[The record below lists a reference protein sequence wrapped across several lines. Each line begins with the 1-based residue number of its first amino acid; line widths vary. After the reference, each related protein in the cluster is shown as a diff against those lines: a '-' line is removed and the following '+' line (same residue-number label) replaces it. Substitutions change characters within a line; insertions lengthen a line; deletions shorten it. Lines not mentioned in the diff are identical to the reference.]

1 MLTSHPS
8 RRPLSEEELRAALST
23 LPGWRHEDDALV
35 RVYEYATFRDAVA
48 FLVRMSFEAEEL
60 AHHPELLQVYGRVEL
75 RLRTHDAGNRVTAL
89 DVALATAICRIAGAT

>member
-1 MLTSHPS
+1 
-8 RRPLSEEELRAALST
+8 
-23 LPGWRHEDDALV
+23 
-35 RVYEYATFRDAVA
+35 
-48 FLVRMSFEAEEL
+48 MSFEAEEL